1 MTPITVTTE
10 FFVSPKEM
18 AQTFWNMSSDQQAE
32 FFSELAKVILA
43 DHAGG
48 NTAAYGLGE
57 YQWFALADDLNRP
70 ENRQARDVLMSMA
83 APHYLQTLMYCERQ
97 NKI

>member
-10 FFVSPKEM
+10 FFVSPKAM
-18 AQTFWNMSSDQQAE
+18 AEAFWGMSSDKQAE

-43 DHAGG
+43 DHADG

-57 YQWFALADDLNRP
+57 YQWFWLADDLNRP
-70 ENRQARDVLMSMA
+70 ENHQARDALMSMA
-83 APHYLQTLMYCERQ
+83 APLYLNTLRYAGQ
-97 NKI
+97 IT